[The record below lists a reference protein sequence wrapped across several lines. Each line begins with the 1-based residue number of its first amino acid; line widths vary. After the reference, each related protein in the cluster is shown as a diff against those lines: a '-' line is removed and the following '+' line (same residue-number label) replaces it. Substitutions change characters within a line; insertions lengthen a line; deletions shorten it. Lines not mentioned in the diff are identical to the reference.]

1 MSNAA
6 CHVSLSAPR
15 SWGNDTSASALAVNG
30 SSTVAAASASAYAA
44 LNDPQEWPAFSQ
56 QVPDAMGM
64 WESQV
69 VVQGMHCAACA
80 MTVEQLLRQV
90 PGVRSAR
97 VNAASQRASVV
108 WDSALVLPAQWMG
121 RAQAQGYG
129 LLPANDAFAID
140 VRRKERRAALWR
152 WLVAGLC
159 MMQVM
164 MYAYPAYTAA
174 PGDLSR
180 EMEQLLRWASWVLSL
195 PVLLFS
201 CGPFFSSAWRD
212 LLARRI
218 GMDLPVA
225 LGIAV
230 TFAVSSAGTFEPGG
244 PFGREVYFDSLTMFV
259 FFLLS
264 GRWLEL
270 RLRERTAGALDAVFN
285 RLPDSVERS
294 GADGSAERIAARRVR
309 VGDVLRVYAGE
320 TFPADSVVL
329 QGSSAVNEAMLTG
342 ESRPLARGPG
352 DSVLAGSHNLAGTL
366 RVRVDK
372 AGTDTRFAAIVALM
386 QSAATEQPQLARL
399 ADRMAKPFLLGVLL
413 AAGLVALWWWPRD
426 PAHAMMLAVA
436 VLVVT
441 CPCALSLATP
451 AATLAAAGRL
461 ATGGVLVRRLQA
473 LESLAKVDTVVFDK
487 TGTLS
492 SDAQQLDSTQCRPGI
507 RPEQALAMA
516 AALASHSRH
525 PAARALCEAV
535 QATAQ
540 LGVCQAMEV
549 QETAGQGLSGMA
561 PRAMRLGSATFCGLA
576 DAPSDSSSVFLTD
589 DQGWLATFQ
598 LREVLR
604 SDAHRCVQDL
614 EAMGLAVH
622 LLSGD
627 APGPVALAA
636 AQLGIRPDR
645 AHARCTPDDK
655 LARLR
660 QLQAQGATVAMVGDG
675 LNDAPVL
682 AGAHIAFAF
691 GNASSL
697 AQSQADLVVLGSQL
711 GAITDTLV
719 LARKTMRVVRQNLL
733 WALLYNAACVPLAV
747 AGFLPAWLAGLGMA
761 TSSLLVVANA
771 ARLALPAWS
780 NTAGQVPH
788 KSKTVYAST
797 AKPSTLAG
805 ASS

>member
-1 MSNAA
+1 
-6 CHVSLSAPR
+6 
-15 SWGNDTSASALAVNG
+15 
-30 SSTVAAASASAYAA
+30 
-44 LNDPQEWPAFSQ
+44 
-56 QVPDAMGM
+56 
-64 WESQV
+64 
-69 VVQGMHCAACA
+69 
-80 MTVEQLLRQV
+80 
-90 PGVRSAR
+90 
-97 VNAASQRASVV
+97 
-108 WDSALVLPAQWMG
+108 
-121 RAQAQGYG
+121 
-129 LLPANDAFAID
+129 
-140 VRRKERRAALWR
+140 
-152 WLVAGLC
+152 
-159 MMQVM
+159 
-164 MYAYPAYTAA
+164 
-174 PGDLSR
+174 
-180 EMEQLLRWASWVLSL
+180 
-195 PVLLFS
+195 
-201 CGPFFSSAWRD
+201 
-212 LLARRI
+212 
-218 GMDLPVA
+218 
-225 LGIAV
+225 
-230 TFAVSSAGTFEPGG
+230 
-244 PFGREVYFDSLTMFV
+244 
-259 FFLLS
+259 
-264 GRWLEL
+264 
-270 RLRERTAGALDAVFN
+270 
-285 RLPDSVERS
+285 
-294 GADGSAERIAARRVR
+294 
-309 VGDVLRVYAGE
+309 
-320 TFPADSVVL
+320 
-329 QGSSAVNEAMLTG
+329 
-342 ESRPLARGPG
+342 
-352 DSVLAGSHNLAGTL
+352 
-366 RVRVDK
+366 
-372 AGTDTRFAAIVALM
+372 
-386 QSAATEQPQLARL
+386 
-399 ADRMAKPFLLGVLL
+399 
-413 AAGLVALWWWPRD
+413 
-426 PAHAMMLAVA
+426 
-436 VLVVT
+436 
-441 CPCALSLATP
+441 
-451 AATLAAAGRL
+451 
-461 ATGGVLVRRLQA
+461 
-473 LESLAKVDTVVFDK
+473 
-487 TGTLS
+487 
-492 SDAQQLDSTQCRPGI
+492 
-507 RPEQALAMA
+507 MA

-525 PAARALCEAV
+525 PAARTLCEAV